1 MGAVELHSWCNRYK
15 LWSYVHHN
23 TLCVLLDVQ
32 LALHQTGALP
42 TMVQ

>member
-1 MGAVELHSWCNRYK
+1 LRQVKAFPTSV
-15 LWSYVHHN
+15 HN